1 MKFIF
6 YKVAE
11 SVFIIF
17 IIVNEKTLRKLT
29 EEVNEILSG
38 SILISPEKKKKLFP
52 GGIICFE
59 KNTLRESVFKIFQS
73 EFN

>member
-38 SILISPEKKKKLFP
+38 SILISPEKKKNIPWGDNL
-52 GGIICFE
+52 
-59 KNTLRESVFKIFQS
+59 L
-73 EFN
+73 